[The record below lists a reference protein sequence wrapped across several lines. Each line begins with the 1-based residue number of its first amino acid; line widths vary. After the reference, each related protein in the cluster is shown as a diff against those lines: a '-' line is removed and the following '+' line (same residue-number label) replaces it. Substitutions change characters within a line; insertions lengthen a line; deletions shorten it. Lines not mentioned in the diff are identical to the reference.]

1 MFSMIIS
8 VERRL
13 FDIYDAFRLLLILVI
28 HYLLIKMNDT
38 FLTRKVHF
46 ICLLECPV
54 CWVNV

>member
-1 MFSMIIS
+1 MIIS